1 MKPGV
6 YRRPRARLTGSA
18 HSCYACALFTMSPD
32 VFSRW
37 LLPPGTQPAARLVL
51 TVRGLR
57 AFGDGYVSLLLPFY
71 LTLLGFSALEVG
83 VLVTSTLL
91 GSGLMTLAIGFV
103 AHRYLSRSLLLAASL
118 LMAATGCAFVLT
130 TDFWPLLVIAAAG
143 TLNPSSGDVSVFLPI
158 EHTVLSRSV
167 TAQSRTALFARY
179 SLIGALVAAF
189 GAQAAGVP
197 ALAEHWFAIELK
209 TALKAMFVLYGAIG
223 LVSFFVY
230 RRLSP
235 RLAVEPEHAPTPLG
249 KSRKT
254 VYKLAALFSLD
265 AFAGGF
271 AVQSLLALWLYDR
284 FDLSLAAAGTI
295 FFWVGVLAA
304 ASQLAS
310 PWVAARIG
318 LVNCMVFTHLPS
330 NVFLIL
336 VPFMPTLPLALLFL
350 FLRSALSSMDVPART
365 SYVMAVVSPGERPAA
380 ASVTAVPRSLAA
392 AISPAF
398 SGYLLS
404 LSAFGWPLI
413 ICGALKIVYD
423 LSLLKMFSRV
433 KPPEETPGA

>member
-1 MKPGV
+1 MS
-6 YRRPRARLTGSA
+6 TD
-18 HSCYACALFTMSPD
+18 AL
-32 VFSRW
+32 SRW

-51 TVRGLR
+51 LVRGLR

-91 GSGLMTLAIGFV
+91 GSGLMTLAIGYF
-103 AHRYLSRSLLLAASL
+103 AHRYQSRSLLLAASL

-143 TLNPSSGDVSVFLPI
+143 TLNPSSGDVSVFLPV
-158 EHTVLSRSV
+158 EHTLLSHTV
-167 TAQSRTALFARY
+167 TPQSRTALFARD
-179 SLIGALVAAF
+179 SLVGALVAAI
-189 GAQAAGVP
+189 GAQAAGMPV
-197 ALAEHWFAIELK
+197 LAEQWLSVELK

-223 LVSFFVY
+223 LASFFIY

-235 RLAVEPEHAPTPLG
+235 RIEVEPEHAPTPLG
-249 KSRKT
+249 KSKRT

-284 FDLSLAAAGTI
+284 FDLSLTAAGTI
-295 FFWVGVLAA
+295 FFWVGIFAA

-318 LVNCMVFTHLPS
+318 LINTMVFTHLPS
-330 NVFLIL
+330 SVFLIL
-336 VPFMPTLPLALLFL
+336 VPFMPTLSLALVFL
-350 FLRSALSSMDVPART
+350 FLRAALSSMDVPART

-392 AISPAF
+392 ALSPALA
-398 SGYLLS
+398 GYLLT
-404 LSAFGWPLI
+404 LSGFGWPLI
-413 ICGALKIVYD
+413 ICGTLKIVYD
-423 LSLLKMFSRV
+423 LTLLKMFSRV
-433 KPPEETPGA
+433 KPPEEARKA